1 MIIKPKISLGATVFF
16 NSSSADCKLTSC
28 FQVLQQRAPVK
39 SVVYDTPFSR
49 MTPFYINMLVE
60 LYRTDLECYAH
71 KRLPRLVYRLN
82 LHQRRLVGYSKL
94 NRKRQPPHT
103 SLGLLKSRGVSAQ
116 LLTVAL
122 LIELGICQMVE
133 SCAFSITGNH
143 TF

>member
-71 KRLPRLVYRLN
+71 KRLPRLASRPTYINVDSQMDIKPEPSMNLN
-82 LHQRRLVGYSKL
+82 STHELE
-94 NRKRQPPHT
+94 
-103 SLGLLKSRGVSAQ
+103 
-116 LLTVAL
+116 LTFK
-122 LIELGICQMVE
+122 IYKK
-133 SCAFSITGNH
+133 
-143 TF
+143 